1 MMTKWMAIVAVAFM
15 LLVGV
20 IAVSAQQDSAQTI
33 GAYPHVGKAC
43 EVHFEATG
51 IDTLSGTILQQ
62 NAEYLTLTV
71 NENKDV
77 VWVNVGQIAYVKVVG
92 MGPAA
97 PVR

>member
-1 MMTKWMAIVAVAFM
+1 MKKRMVFGAAALAM
-15 LLVGV
+15 LLGV
-20 IAVSAQQDSAQTI
+20 LTVSAQQDSAQTI

-43 EVHFEATG
+43 EVHLVATG
-51 IDTLSGTILQQ
+51 IDTLKGTILQQ

-77 VWVNVGQIAYVKVVG
+77 IWVNASQIAYVKVVG

-97 PVR
+97 PAR